1 MLKLNLNKAAT
12 ERVRWVMGTL
22 CSITALGAPLEAV
35 TAAFE
40 EIERWDRILSVY
52 KEESELAALNRAAG
66 LGPLLVSAELFV
78 AVACALRFAE
88 LSGGLFEPT
97 LRPVLLRGPAGLPLT
112 GWRKVGLDARS
123 RTIELPARGME
134 LDLGGFGK
142 GWALDRA
149 AQVLKAEWTGAAL
162 FNFGGQLLAIGA
174 PEGAEGWKVVVPG
187 APEPVLLRDAS
198 VAVSGDSERPGHIL
212 SPSDGLAV
220 RRPGSAAALCATA
233 TEADAWS
240 TPLYVLGRNP
250 RSFRGRSFFETN
262 DKGGRP

>member
-1 MLKLNLNKAAT
+1 MTT
-12 ERVRWVMGTL
+12 ERVRWIMGTL
-22 CSITALGAPLEAV
+22 CSIEAPGAPLEVV

-52 KEESELAALNRAAG
+52 KEESELSVLNRAAG
-66 LGPLLVSAELFV
+66 LGPIRVSADLFV
-78 AVACALRFAE
+78 ALACALRFAE
-88 LSGGLFEPT
+88 LSAGLFEPT
-97 LRPVLLRGPAGLPLT
+97 LRPARLRGQAGLPLT
-112 GWRKVGLDARS
+112 GWSKVSLDARA
-123 RTIELPARGME
+123 RTIELPTRGME

-149 AQVLKAEWTGAAL
+149 AQALKAAWPGAAL

-174 PEGAEGWKVVVPG
+174 PEGADGWLVRVPG
-187 APEPVLLRDAS
+187 APEPVFLRDAS

-212 SPSDGLAV
+212 SSLDGLPV
-220 RRPGSAAALCATA
+220 RRSGSAAALCATA

-250 RSFRGRSFFETN
+250 RSFRGRSFFETTDN
-262 DKGGRP
+262 GGRS